1 MAKNLKQI
9 IFNRVSKLIA
19 EGENNTNIFEVF
31 LMLHMSDD
39 LLEYRNVSLL
49 PAESA
54 DIARGLTGNQAFAE
68 KDIRPVGTPGKP
80 SRMQK
85 LKVYM
90 TPAYAVVL
98 EPYQGILY
106 ATVNDKRHTTM
117 SLRGYK
123 AQQIVEWLTQQ
134 KQKMDSY
141 FLEWDNVLRA
151 AYKKAKGNRLSMYA
165 IEAIFKEE
173 MSDYPN
179 LKYDY
184 IEQKRRVR
192 IRVKIPN
199 CNLGVF
205 IDAYWGSYRQKLP
218 TQIENLKQLL
228 DLHSR
233 VEKMNYFVSR

>member
-49 PAESA
+49 PAEPA

-151 AYKKAKGNRLSMYA
+151 AY
-165 IEAIFKEE
+165 
-173 MSDYPN
+173 
-179 LKYDY
+179 
-184 IEQKRRVR
+184 
-192 IRVKIPN
+192 
-199 CNLGVF
+199 
-205 IDAYWGSYRQKLP
+205 
-218 TQIENLKQLL
+218 
-228 DLHSR
+228 
-233 VEKMNYFVSR
+233 